1 MKKIFFFGLLSFL
14 IAAIWQ
20 LPLSVA
26 KPYAEKYI
34 KGLTMKNVSGT
45 VWHGAAD
52 YFSVNNTNL
61 GHVDW
66 QVKPIKSIGSASIT
80 SLFTIKGSQ
89 LTANG
94 LASITPAK
102 KIILENTR
110 FDLDASYL
118 NKIQKNATLA
128 GDING
133 HIKHAEIDQKKL
145 PAITAKINWKDGA
158 VNSPIRLA
166 PGDYLADIKPNKDG
180 LLIQLSS
187 SDAPADLNGQIKLN
201 KDWLYDANITIKAKD
216 KNIAPMLGFL
226 GKKQADG
233 SIIIKQNG
241 DLKPFIAK

>member
-1 MKKIFFFGLLSFL
+1 
-14 IAAIWQ
+14 
-20 LPLSVA
+20 
-26 KPYAEKYI
+26 
-34 KGLTMKNVSGT
+34 MKNVSGT

-66 QVKPIKSIGSASIT
+66 QVKPLKSILSASLK

-102 KIILENTR
+102 KIILEDTR

-133 HIKHAEIDQKKL
+133 NIKHAEIDQKKL
-145 PAITAKINWKDGA
+145 PVITAIINWKDGA
-158 VNSPIRLA
+158 VNSPIHLA

-187 SDAPADLNGQIKLN
+187 SDAPADINGQIKIN
-201 KDWLYDANITIKAKD
+201 KTWLYDANITLRAKD
-216 KNIAPMLGFL
+216 KNLAPMLGFL
-226 GKKQADG
+226 GKKQTDG
-233 SIIIKQNG
+233 SILIKQNG
-241 DLKPFIAK
+241 DLKPFFRK